1 MNGIFKIAVILSLI
15 FSLNCASVQAQTPI
29 TESEKNE
36 IIHLDVHKTE
46 QFKADVKTSL
56 TEKETDE
63 DIKKDTVSDNI
74 DPEFSI
80 FDEILDTDRNEEH
93 PFKIEE
99 ESLFG
104 KIYKKKLERTS
115 IPSYLLKDEL
125 TFRYKKGPVHKAQF
139 YGAYQG
145 SLTGTFEPGDF
156 DRGYEFG
163 IAEIGVVGAFKKETK
178 TDFKVQMN
186 FKPVSGQSYLH
197 SLFTDVY
204 IMNTTVPNHKII
216 VGNSRNQVGID
227 GGASS
232 YTLPFATRSQIG
244 RNFGN
249 VRVLGVRVVGNY
261 PLIDYQMAVNSSDR
275 YFHEFFPGAE
285 FTGWINFKPLGKTD
299 GKYGNLTIGTGV
311 NTGRRHGDYSVGG
324 AYVGYSYKKFAV
336 NAEYAIADG
345 YNGKVYSD
353 KKATGFYT
361 TVSYRLTKRLHAL
374 LRYDQFD
381 PNREVSGNLKREYT
395 AGLNYFIKGQA
406 LRLILNYVF
415 CENQNADDSH
425 RIILGTQIVL

>member
-15 FSLNCASVQAQTPI
+15 FSLNCASVQAQAPI
-29 TESEKNE
+29 TESEKHE

-216 VGNSRNQVGID
+216 VGNSRYIV
-227 GGASS
+227 S
-232 YTLPFATRSQIG
+232 
-244 RNFGN
+244 
-249 VRVLGVRVVGNY
+249 LGFEERGC
-261 PLIDYQMAVNSSDR
+261 L
-275 YFHEFFPGAE
+275 
-285 FTGWINFKPLGKTD
+285 
-299 GKYGNLTIGTGV
+299 
-311 NTGRRHGDYSVGG
+311 
-324 AYVGYSYKKFAV
+324 
-336 NAEYAIADG
+336 
-345 YNGKVYSD
+345 
-353 KKATGFYT
+353 
-361 TVSYRLTKRLHAL
+361 
-374 LRYDQFD
+374 
-381 PNREVSGNLKREYT
+381 
-395 AGLNYFIKGQA
+395 FI
-406 LRLILNYVF
+406 
-415 CENQNADDSH
+415 
-425 RIILGTQIVL
+425 